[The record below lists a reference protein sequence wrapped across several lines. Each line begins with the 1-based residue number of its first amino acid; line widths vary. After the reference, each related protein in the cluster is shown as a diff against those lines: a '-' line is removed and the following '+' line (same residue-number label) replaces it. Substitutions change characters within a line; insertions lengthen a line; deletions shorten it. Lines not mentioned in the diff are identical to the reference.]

1 MKYHS
6 QSLQIAGLSVVTRD
20 NALLISVFLFFYFL
34 SPLQSCFYPPHI
46 PVQWPQSKD
55 SLRDRGKMQ
64 EYRAEKYLAKLYP
77 CVVVLSIIT
86 SITYAIAF
94 NHWKGVLDRC
104 EYNPY
109 YENCVN
115 CIFYARTTPSQFVGS
130 NSTLCY
136 WSFYGPIL
144 VAILGTI
151 LGSYHVYRR
160 CMKKGTP
167 RGVTTAVKQR

>member
-1 MKYHS
+1 MVPVASDYTIETVPKDRT
-6 QSLQIAGLSVVTRD
+6 GTR
-20 NALLISVFLFFYFL
+20 V
-34 SPLQSCFYPPHI
+34 
-46 PVQWPQSKD
+46 
-55 SLRDRGKMQ
+55 KME
-64 EYRAEKYLAKLYP
+64 EYRAEKWLAIFYP
-77 CVVVLSIIT
+77 LVVIFSIIT
-86 SITYAIAF
+86 SVTYAIAY

-115 CIFYARTTPSQFVGS
+115 CIFYAKTTPSQFVGS

-144 VAILGTI
+144 VVILAGI
-151 LGSYHVYRR
+151 LGSYHVFRR
-160 CMKKGTP
+160 CMKKGSP